1 MTTQVKI
8 VAAKTSDFDKV
19 HHILMHKDVNPYM
32 NYSFLTKDDFQ
43 EIWQDIFKRLWLW
56 KKDQEIL
63 GLVVINKGTHRIKH
77 VAYIE
82 KLAINQS
89 LNEKG
94 LGTLFFEKI
103 ISSLK
108 SEGFT
113 RIELGVEVDNLRAI
127 SFYKKFGFEIEGIRK
142 NFLNREGKFIDN
154 YYMAKI

>member
-1 MTTQVKI
+1 
-8 VAAKTSDFDKV
+8 
-19 HHILMHKDVNPYM
+19 MHKDVNPYM